1 MQKVY
6 SHLFYFV
13 SDKLFNQVCT
23 IHVPKDIDEQSVKKC
38 LLLLIV
44 HSEFV
49 LLCIVKVTDYVFNY
63 FSVISTLE
71 KLKNEA
77 SEIMHKVE
85 ETDKVMGEVEMV
97 SQQYMPLSQ
106 ACSSIYFTLEG
117 LHQVS
122 SLEMI
127 IHSRAFA
134 LFDSF

>member
-1 MQKVY
+1 MFLFSVY
-6 SHLFYFV
+6 S
-13 SDKLFNQVCT
+13 
-23 IHVPKDIDEQSVKKC
+23 
-38 LLLLIV
+38 
-44 HSEFV
+44 EFAW
-49 LLCIVKVTDYVFNY
+49 LCIVKVIDYVFNY

-85 ETDKVMGEVEMV
+85 ETDKVMSEVEMV

-122 SLEMI
+122 
-127 IHSRAFA
+127 
-134 LFDSF
+134 

>member
-1 MQKVY
+1 MNIVWNSGVIY
-6 SHLFYFV
+6 FILFLINSSIKPIPV
-13 SDKLFNQVCT
+13 S
-23 IHVPKDIDEQSVKKC
+23 KDIDEQPMKKC
-38 LLLLIV
+38 LFLFSV
-44 HSEFV
+44 YSEFAW
-49 LLCIVKVTDYVFNY
+49 LCIVKITDYVFNY

-85 ETDKVMGEVEMV
+85 ETDKVMSEVEMV

-122 SLEMI
+122 
-127 IHSRAFA
+127 
-134 LFDSF
+134 